1 MKKLLSL
8 VMVLALVLS
17 LGVTA
22 FADENTGSITIT
34 NATIDETYAAY
45 KIFDASLK
53 LNTAGDALLLH

>member
-1 MKKLLSL
+1 MKKVFAILL
-8 VMVLALVLS
+8 VLALVLS
-17 LGVTA
+17 MSLTA